1 MAVEGRVRNIV
12 LRDALPVLGLSPLW
26 TLMRNVP
33 FVAYVYPVGMGG
45 AGIEP
50 SYSLL
55 VRVAVLLALVL
66 LVAGT
71 LAARGWVERFVT
83 GRRAG
88 AAALMALGAV
98 GMAVATGGASS
109 GLLLGVACILVSVS
123 FLAGTLC
130 WAAYFTRP
138 FCARRLAEVGLSF
151 LVNYALFPAVGV
163 VARLFG
169 AAVPLV
175 AAPLV
180 MGACWLLCEPRL
192 DVEARPQPSRDLLL
206 DPFVVATAA
215 IVVLGSF
222 VRGVADSMAG
232 VVPVRYML
240 SVPATIVF
248 AGACVAVALRSRVA
262 GGLGAAD
269 GKMAARFVSACW
281 AALVALMLVGL
292 VWFFVGDARQGA
304 DVVAVAQFLLAM
316 LLWIIL
322 CFQVQATG
330 VDAVPLFLAWY
341 LGVQAA
347 SWVVRYA
354 LVPALVGDLTSAGL
368 LGADEAVALALVV
381 AAGPFAIGYGCRRAA
396 ASLSGSRAPVPAP
409 AAACAGQG
417 GPGGEE
423 PATPE
428 RESRGLAD
436 LADACRLTP
445 REIQVGELYAQGYSI
460 GKVAEQLGIT
470 VATAQSHMR
479 SVYRKL
485 DVHSKD
491 DFIRVARGEA

>member
-1 MAVEGRVRNIV
+1 MTGKGRA
-12 LRDALPVLGLSPLW
+12 RDIMLGDMLPVLGLSPLW

-33 FVAYVYPVGMGG
+33 FVAYVYPIGMGG

-50 SYSLL
+50 GYSLL
-55 VRVAVLLALVL
+55 VRVAVLLALMA
-66 LVAGT
+66 LVVGT
-71 LAARGWVERFVT
+71 LIARGWVERFVT

-88 AAALMALGAV
+88 AAVLMALGAV

-109 GLLLGVACILVSVS
+109 GLFLGAACIMVSVS

-180 MGACWLLCEPRL
+180 MAVCWLFCVPRL

-206 DPFVVATAA
+206 DPFVVVTAA

-222 VRGVADSMAG
+222 VRGVADSLAG

-248 AGACVAVALRSRVA
+248 AGACVAAALRSRAA
-262 GGLGAAD
+262 GGPGVVGGRA
-269 GKMAARFVSACW
+269 AARFVAACW
-281 AALVALMLVGL
+281 GALVILALVGL
-292 VWFFVGDARQGA
+292 VWFFLGDRRQGA
-304 DVVAVAQFLLAM
+304 DVVSVAQFLLSM

-322 CFQVQATG
+322 CFQVQVTG

-347 SWVVRYA
+347 SWVARYA
-354 LVPALVGDLTSAGL
+354 LVPALVGGLGSAGPL
-368 LGADEAVALALVV
+368 DADEAVALAVIV
-381 AAGPFAIGYGCRRAA
+381 TTGPFAVGYGCKRAATSLGGTCAPPSVAAAVMQDGRIAEEAA
-396 ASLSGSRAPVPAP
+396 ASGDGS
-409 AAACAGQG
+409 C
-417 GPGGEE
+417 
-423 PATPE
+423 
-428 RESRGLAD
+428 GLAN
-436 LADACRLTP
+436 LAGICRLTP
-445 REIQVGELYAQGYSI
+445 REIQVGRLYAQGYSI
-460 GKVAEQLGIT
+460 GKVAELLGIT

-491 DFIRVARGEA
+491 DFIRVAHGKA